1 MEGSDIC
8 SHGLWVLV
16 LLEVVAAR
24 TLGGAE
30 YKRKSKKYGLVVVS
44 GASRSGCFSCHS
56 DHRCNIGLVA
66 VRQV

>member
-16 LLEVVAAR
+16 LLVVVAAR

-30 YKRKSKKYGLVVVS
+30 DKRKSKKYGLVVVS

-56 DHRCNIGLVA
+56 DHG
-66 VRQV
+66 